1 MTAPTISVVVP
12 VFNGSRYLA
21 ETLESLRVQSTPVHE
36 VIVIDDGSSDGSAT
50 LAETH
55 SVRPIVLRCTN
66 RGVAF
71 ARNVGIA
78 AASGDFVALLDQD
91 DLWAP
96 RRHQRLQRYLDVHP
110 ECNALVTTCTGF
122 YLAQDRGRLTD
133 LGDRLHEGC
142 VEIPEDSL
150 PGDLLLGI
158 ECGDDPRLIRMIT
171 TRELLAGPP
180 SVTVS
185 YVIRRALLQSAGGC
199 VPFARSFDDYIA
211 LLNLSMV
218 TEIAFVDEP
227 SLLYRVHPSST
238 TMSTNW
244 QLPLLT
250 TIAAVRHG
258 GNVVP
263 SGSARSRSLVPDLLD
278 DRRFQYHQVLGLA
291 NTSLEGFL
299 DALAV
304 IRLLGTSRTER
315 RKMSVL
321 ALRRWLAGERDRRS
335 PKIRFRRAAS
345 RELTRRAV
353 KIRARSVARRV
364 SAARR

>member
-1 MTAPTISVVVP
+1 MTGPRISVVVP
-12 VFNGSRYLA
+12 VFNGSRHLG
-21 ETLESLRVQSTPVHE
+21 ETLESLRLQSTPVHE
-36 VIVIDDGSSDGSAT
+36 VIVIDDGSTDGSAT

-55 SVRPIVLRCTN
+55 AVRPIVLRCQN

-71 ARNVGIA
+71 AWNAGVA
-78 AASGDFVALLDQD
+78 AASGDFIALLDQD

-96 RRHQRLQRYLDVHP
+96 RRHLRLQRYLDLHL
-110 ECNALVTTCTGF
+110 ECDALVTTCTGF
-122 YLAQDRGRLTD
+122 YLAQDRARLRS
-133 LGDRLHEGC
+133 LGDRLHEGG
-142 VEIPEDSL
+142 VEIPEHSFPADL
-150 PGDLLLGI
+150 ELGDEEGNA
-158 ECGDDPRLIRMIT
+158 PRLIRMIT
-171 TRELLAGPP
+171 TSELLAGPP

-199 VPFARSFDDYIA
+199 VPFARSFDDYLA

-250 TIAAVRHG
+250 AIAAVRHG
-258 GNVVP
+258 GNLVP
-263 SGSARSRSLVPDLLD
+263 SGSACSRSLVPDLLD

-291 NTSLEGFL
+291 NSSSEGFF

-304 IRLLGTSRTER
+304 IRLLGTSRGER

-321 ALRRWLAGERDRRS
+321 ALRRWLAGERDRRFHTS
-335 PKIRFRRAAS
+335 K
-345 RELTRRAV
+345 
-353 KIRARSVARRV
+353 ARSRR
-364 SAARR
+364 SAAR